1 MSPLEK
7 MARGLMAYH
16 GQNPDVT
23 ITWGGESVLE
33 QRKREVR
40 AALQS
45 LLPPDE
51 GTVEAMQDVYGDV
64 VDYGV
69 TDDDARAM
77 FTAAISHILKEDA

>member
-7 MARGLMAYH
+7 MARAVMVYH

-33 QRKREVR
+33 QREREVR

-51 GTVEAMQDVYGDV
+51 GTVEAVFEACPWAPPGYNESV
-64 VDYGV
+64 I
-69 TDDDARAM
+69 
-77 FTAAISHILKEDA
+77 TAFVQHILKEDA